1 MVTNLH
7 ELSLSADQLARSE
20 GWNKMLRDMSD
31 VTDHRVDR
39 AFNRLY
45 LALGLAF
52 ILAVL
57 YRVISLRLQR
67 RMMDINRK
75 KP

>member
-1 MVTNLH
+1 VVTNLH
-7 ELSLSADQLARSE
+7 ELSQSADQLSQSE
-20 GWNKMLRDMSD
+20 GWNKMLRDM
-31 VTDHRVDR
+31 TDATDRRVDR
-39 AFNRLY
+39 AFSRIC

-67 RMMDINRK
+67 RMMDTDRG